1 VFKLSIMKVSAEIVK
16 GICPTCEEDTML
28 VGLTNE
34 LYRCMNCGADL
45 QQHVNGKI
53 SYLPVIATP
62 LDKKI
67 QPFVKEWKDG

>member
-1 VFKLSIMKVSAEIVK
+1 MKVSAEIVK

-28 VGLTNE
+28 VGLTNQ

-45 QQHVNGKI
+45 EQHVNGKI

-62 LDKKI
+62 LDKDI
-67 QPFVKEWKDG
+67 MPFVKEWKDV

>member
-1 VFKLSIMKVSAEIVK
+1 VFKLSIMKVSAEVVK

-62 LDKKI
+62 LDKDI
-67 QPFVKEWKDG
+67 MPFVKEWKDG